1 MCKFSELVAAQY
13 GNDIFS
19 EIFHNKQLMRQ
30 HSFAVDKV
38 IYVNVLRA
46 SFVEFSIFDYIFI
59 TIYSQFTVYSPRSPV
74 Q

>member
-1 MCKFSELVAAQY
+1 MCKFTELVAAQY

-30 HSFAVDKV
+30 HSFAIDKA

-46 SFVEFSIFDYIFI
+46 SFVEFFDI
-59 TIYSQFTVYSPRSPV
+59 
-74 Q
+74 